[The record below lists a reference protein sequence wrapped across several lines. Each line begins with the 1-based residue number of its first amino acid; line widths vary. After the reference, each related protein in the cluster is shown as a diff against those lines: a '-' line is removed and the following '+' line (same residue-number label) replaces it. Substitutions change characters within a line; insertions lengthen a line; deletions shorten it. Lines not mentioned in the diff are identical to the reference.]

1 MGVYVD
7 SEKIKWRSR
16 VWCHLVA
23 DDLDELHAFASLLG
37 LKRAWFQNKR
47 SCPHYDIT
55 MPKKQK
61 ALTLG
66 ACELDRREMSRKIR
80 EIRQSLKNEQA
91 RG

>member
-1 MGVYVD
+1 MTVYVD
-7 SEKIKWRSR
+7 SERIKWRGR
-16 VWCHLVA
+16 EWCHLVA
-23 DDLDELHAFASLLG
+23 DDLDELHAFASSLG

-66 ACELDRREMSRKIR
+66 ACELDRHEMSKKIR